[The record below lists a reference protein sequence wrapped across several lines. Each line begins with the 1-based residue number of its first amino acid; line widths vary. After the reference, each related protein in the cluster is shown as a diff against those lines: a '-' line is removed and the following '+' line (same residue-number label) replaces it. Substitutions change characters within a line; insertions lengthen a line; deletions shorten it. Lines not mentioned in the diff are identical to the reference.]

1 MFERAQKQEKKAR
14 CRSTRRGALTAPSPF
29 SFCFLRARLAGS
41 KAAGRRRLVQSV
53 DEAGGDVTEV
63 SPTTGVV
70 LEELRP
76 EAVAEPATAERVP
89 EPWADPLAED
99 GGASFGGGKGGRGGS
114 QSYRSRTVYFPI
126 ARMDMA
132 DQR

>member
-1 MFERAQKQEKKAR
+1 M
-14 CRSTRRGALTAPSPF
+14 
-29 SFCFLRARLAGS
+29 AGS
-41 KAAGRRRLVQSV
+41 VFNPGNLYVVPREVV
-53 DEAGGDVTEV
+53 DECDEAGGDVTEV

-99 GGASFGGGKGGRGGS
+99 GGASFGGGKGGRGGKS
-114 QSYRSRTVYFPI
+114 VVSITYGVLPNCKDGYGCSALKAYI
-126 ARMDMA
+126 ARCWYA
-132 DQR
+132 NTCQ